1 MNASRVASSYLIIG
15 TNDSSRRRRLGTRAS
30 YHAVGLLEFGC
41 PISLNSNDVNELTGM
56 IFLVPAGFL
65 SFFFSS
71 AGKNSV
77 QYILDW
83 GSMHGWLQELLIR
96 DVARS
101 LFDFMF

>member
-15 TNDSSRRRRLGTRAS
+15 TNDYYRRRRLGTRAS
-30 YHAVGLLEFGC
+30 YHADGLLEFGC

-56 IFLVPAGFL
+56 IFHTPVGFL
-65 SFFFSS
+65 SFFFNW
-71 AGKNSV
+71 KKTVYN
-77 QYILDW
+77 ILDW
-83 GSMHGWLQELLIR
+83 GSVHGWLQELLIL